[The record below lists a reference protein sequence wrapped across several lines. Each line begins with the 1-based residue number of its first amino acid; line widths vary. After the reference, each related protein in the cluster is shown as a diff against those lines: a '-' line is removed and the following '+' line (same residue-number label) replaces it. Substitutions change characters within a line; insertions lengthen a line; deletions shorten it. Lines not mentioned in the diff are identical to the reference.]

1 MAQTVAEILV
11 DQMAEVGIRKVYGIV
26 GDSAN
31 PIVDALRRHQSDIEF
46 VHVRN
51 EEAGAFAAGADAQIS
66 GRPTAVLGSSGPGSV
81 HLLNGLYDCQRN
93 GAPVFAIATH
103 IPSAEIGS
111 GYFQETN
118 PEAIFSGCTNYVS
131 LVLSSAQMPRVSELA
146 LQAAILE
153 RGVGMIILPGD
164 VAAQKVEHPMLRHPV
179 LTDRPVMRPTEQA
192 LDKAVEL
199 VSRARKIAIHGG
211 EGTREARDEVLRLS
225 RVLQAPVS
233 YAYRGKDVLEADNP
247 AAVGMTGLLGWGGAT
262 EALAECDLL
271 FMLGTDFPYHAFL
284 PDGKT
289 IIQVDD
295 KPLHL
300 GRRAAVDLGLAGDV
314 GETLRAL
321 IPKLEPR
328 TDTHFLDHVVKDH
341 QHMVKGIQTYVNH
354 EGSGQGLRPEMV
366 ASALSDLAE
375 DDAVFTVDTGMCNVW
390 GARYLEMKPGR
401 RILASFSHGSM
412 ANAMPQAIGAKVGS
426 PDRQVIALCG
436 DGGFSML
443 MGELL
448 TAAGLDIPVKLMVF
462 NNSTLGMVRAEM
474 MVVGYQ
480 PWGTDVKN
488 PDFGALAT
496 AAGIQGERVE
506 KAADIRPAIE
516 RAFAHP
522 GPALIDFVT
531 DPRALAVP
539 PHTTVEEVKGFALTV
554 GKLVFSGEV
563 AEAWQQAGPTSV
575 TWARRSSRGPQPAGP
590 VEVAVRDHDDLPLPL
605 RADHD
610 RPQLAGRGAAHV
622 VAPLGQPRPAPAD
635 PVLRD
640 DPGHQHRHRRRDRS
654 RPGVR
659 VRDELVGVL
668 ALRR

>member
-11 DQMAEVGIRKVYGIV
+11 DQMVEVGIRKVYGIV

-31 PIVDALRRHQSDIEF
+31 PIVDALRRHEADIDF

-51 EEAGAFAAGADAQIS
+51 EEAGAFAAGADAQVS
-66 GRPTAVLGSSGPGSV
+66 GRPTAVLGSSGPGSL

-103 IPSAEIGS
+103 IPSTEIGS
-111 GYFQETN
+111 DYFQETN
-118 PEAIFSGCTNYVS
+118 PEAIFSGCTKYCALIS
-131 LVLSSAQMPRVSELA
+131 TAGQMPRVSELA
-146 LQAAILE
+146 LQAAVLE
-153 RGVGMIILPGD
+153 RGVGMVILPGD
-164 VAAQKVEHPMLRHPV
+164 IAAQTVDHPMLRHPV
-179 LTDRPVMRPTEQA
+179 LTDRPVIRPDDDA
-192 LDKAVEL
+192 LAKAVEL
-199 VSRARKIAIHGG
+199 ISGASKIAIHGG
-211 EGTREARDEVLRLS
+211 EGTRNARAEVLRLS
-225 RVLQAPVS
+225 ETLKAPVS
-233 YAYRGKDVLEADNP
+233 FAYRGKDVLEADNP
-247 AAVGMTGLLGWGGAT
+247 TSVGMTGLLGWGGAT
-262 EALAECDLL
+262 QALADCDLL
-271 FMLGTDFPYHAFL
+271 LMLGTDFPYHAFL

-300 GRRAAVDLGLAGDV
+300 GRRAAVDLGLVGDV

-321 IPKLEPR
+321 IPLLTPR
-328 TDTHFLDHVVKDH
+328 TDSSFLDKVVKH
-341 QHMVKGIQTYVNH
+341 HHTMVKEIQTYVDH
-354 EGSGQGLRPEMV
+354 EGSGHGLRPEMV
-366 ASALSDLAE
+366 ATALSDLAA

-390 GARYLEMKPGR
+390 GARYLQMKPGR

-412 ANAMPQAIGAKVGS
+412 ANAMPQAIGAAIGS
-426 PDRQVIALCG
+426 PDRQVVALCG

-448 TAAGLDIPVKLMVF
+448 TAAGLDVPVKLMVF

-496 AAGIQGERVE
+496 AAGIHGERVE
-506 KAADIRPAIE
+506 KAVDIRPAVE

-539 PHTTVEEVKGFALTV
+539 PHTTVEEVRGFALTTA
-554 GKLVFSGEV
+554 KLVFGGDF
-563 AEAWQQAGPTSV
+563 AEAWQQAKSNI
-575 TWARRSSRGPQPAGP
+575 
-590 VEVAVRDHDDLPLPL
+590 RD
-605 RADHD
+605 
-610 RPQLAGRGAAHV
+610 V
-622 VAPLGQPRPAPAD
+622 GQ
-635 PVLRD
+635 
-640 DPGHQHRHRRRDRS
+640 
-654 RPGVR
+654 
-659 VRDELVGVL
+659 
-668 ALRR
+668 AL

>member
-11 DQMAEVGIRKVYGIV
+11 DQMVEAGIRKVYGIV

-31 PIVDALRRHQSDIEF
+31 PIVDALRRHESDIEF

-66 GRPTAVLGSSGPGSV
+66 GRPTAVLGSSGPGSL
-81 HLLNGLYDCQRN
+81 HLVNGLYDCQRN

-103 IPSAEIGS
+103 IPSTEIGS

-118 PEAIFSGCTNYVS
+118 PEAIFSGCTNYCA
-131 LVLSSAQMPRVSELA
+131 LLSTPGQMPRISELA

-153 RGVGMIILPGD
+153 RGVGMVIVPGD
-164 VAAQKVEHPMLRHPV
+164 VAAQTVDHEMLRHPI
-179 LTDRPVMRPTEQA
+179 LTDRPVSRPTDAA
-192 LDKAVEL
+192 LAKAVEL
-199 VSRARKIAIHGG
+199 VSRAQKIVIHGG
-211 EGTREARDEVLRLS
+211 EGTRQARDEVLRLS
-225 RVLQAPVS
+225 EALKAPVS
-233 YAYRGKDVLEADNP
+233 FAYRGKDVLEVDNP
-247 AAVGMTGLLGWGGAT
+247 SGVGMTGLLGWGGAT

-284 PDGKT
+284 PSGKA

-321 IPKLEPR
+321 IPLLETR
-328 TDTHFLDHVVKDH
+328 TDTTFLDKVVKH
-341 QHMVKGIQTYVNH
+341 HHTMVKGIQTYVNH
-354 EGSGQGLRPEMV
+354 EGGGQGLRPEMV
-366 ASALSDLAE
+366 ATALSDLA
-375 DDAVFTVDTGMCNVW
+375 DNDAVFTVDTGMCNVW

-412 ANAMPQAIGAKVGS
+412 ANAMPQAIGAQVGS
-426 PDRQVIALCG
+426 PERQVIALCG

-443 MGELL
+443 MGEIL

-496 AAGIQGERVE
+496 AAGLHGERVE
-506 KAADIRPAIE
+506 TAADIRPAIE

-539 PHTTVEEVKGFALTV
+539 PHTTIEEVKGFALTT
-554 GKLVFSGEV
+554 GKLVFTGDV
-563 AEAWQQAGPTSV
+563 AEAWQQAKSNI
-575 TWARRSSRGPQPAGP
+575 
-590 VEVAVRDHDDLPLPL
+590 RD
-605 RADHD
+605 
-610 RPQLAGRGAAHV
+610 V
-622 VAPLGQPRPAPAD
+622 GQ
-635 PVLRD
+635 
-640 DPGHQHRHRRRDRS
+640 
-654 RPGVR
+654 
-659 VRDELVGVL
+659 
-668 ALRR
+668 AL

>member
-11 DQMAEVGIRKVYGIV
+11 DQMVEVGIRKVYGIV

-51 EEAGAFAAGADAQIS
+51 EEAGAFSAGADAQIS

-93 GAPVFAIATH
+93 AAPVFAIATH
-103 IPSAEIGS
+103 IPSNEIGS

-118 PEAIFSGCTNYVS
+118 PEAIFSGCTNYVC
-131 LVLSSAQMPRVSELA
+131 LVSTADQMPRVSELA

-164 VAAQKVEHPMLRHPV
+164 IAAQKVDHPMLRHPI
-179 LTDRPVMRPTEQA
+179 LTDRPVMRPTEAA

-199 VSRARKIAIHGG
+199 VAQARKIAIHGG
-211 EGTREARDEVLRLS
+211 EGTRDAREEVLQLS
-225 RVLQAPVS
+225 RTLQAPVS

-262 EALAECDLL
+262 EALDQCDLL

-321 IPKLEPR
+321 IPKLEQR
-328 TDTHFLDHVVKDH
+328 TDTHFLDHVVKEH
-341 QHMVKGIQTYVNH
+341 HHMVKGIQTYVDH
-354 EGSGQGLRPEMV
+354 EGGGDGLRPEMV

-412 ANAMPQAIGAKVGS
+412 ANSMPQAIGAKVGS
-426 PDRQVIALCG
+426 PERQVVALCG
-436 DGGFSML
+436 DGGFTML

-448 TAAGLDIPVKLMVF
+448 TAAGLDIPVKLMIF

-496 AAGIQGERVE
+496 AAGLHGERVE

-539 PHTTVEEVKGFALTV
+539 PHTTIEEVKGFALTV

-563 AEAWQQAGPTSV
+563 AEAWQQA
-575 TWARRSSRGPQPAGP
+575 RSNI
-590 VEVAVRDHDDLPLPL
+590 RD
-605 RADHD
+605 
-610 RPQLAGRGAAHV
+610 V
-622 VAPLGQPRPAPAD
+622 GQ
-635 PVLRD
+635 
-640 DPGHQHRHRRRDRS
+640 
-654 RPGVR
+654 
-659 VRDELVGVL
+659 
-668 ALRR
+668 AL